1 MQLAAMDKS
10 FGMPELDVPEHL
22 PFLDPEQVVEFAA
35 DGLLGRGGFGSVRH
49 ARLRSNGKA
58 CAVKVVPKRT
68 LEIENLVHREVSI
81 HRLLSHPN
89 VCGLLDAFE
98 DEDYFYLVLELI
110 EGCDLLD
117 EMLEVGRIGEGR
129 AAEIMRQV
137 FQALQYCH
145 EGLPGRCVLHR
156 DIKPENI
163 MLRKFGGDAIDVKL
177 IDFGMATICQE
188 KVQTPVVGT
197 AVYLAPESAN
207 HGLYSRA
214 SDMWSAGVVLAM
226 MLTGEGPATA
236 RLSSQQATSEG
247 ASSLLRGLLNMDAD
261 ARPSA
266 AMAAQH
272 AWTRREDVITRLPEL
287 RSSFE
292 VPEEVEEGS
301 ELSVFNAF
309 DVYSSGLGSSDCF
322 DRAGSHGTTVS
333 RSTRACTSVA
343 AEDFVIFADEP
354 LDADAAGTQ
363 SCPVD
368 RLFMG
373 AKAQNGETGGYRE
386 RGSCLTAEALSTHV
400 FFDKENPYHR
410 TQKRTQ
416 KCAQRQGPGGY
427 RQGSYR
433 G

>member
-22 PFLDPEQVVEFAA
+22 PFLDPEQVVEYAA
-35 DGLLGRGGFGSVRH
+35 DGLLGSGGFGSVRH

-68 LEIENLVHREVSI
+68 LEIESLVHREVSI

-89 VCGLLDAFE
+89 VCGLIDAFE
-98 DEDYFYLVLELI
+98 DEDYLYLVLELI
-110 EGCDLLD
+110 DGCDLLD

-163 MLRKFGGDAIDVKL
+163 MLRKSGGDAIDVKL

-236 RLSSQQATSEG
+236 RLSSQQATSVG

-272 AWTRREDVITRLPEL
+272 AWTRREAVIRQEICLPEL
-287 RSSFE
+287 RSSCE
-292 VPEEVEEGS
+292 APVEVEEGS
-301 ELSVFNAF
+301 ESSVFNAF
-309 DVYSSGLGSSDCF
+309 DVYTSGLGSSDCF
-322 DRAGSHGTTVS
+322 DRAGSHGTTV
-333 RSTRACTSVA
+333 STRACTSVA

-354 LDADAAGTQ
+354 LGADAAGTQ

-373 AKAQNGETGGYRE
+373 AKAQNGETAVYRE
-386 RGSCLTAEALSTHV
+386 RGSCLNAEALSTHV
-400 FFDKENPYHR
+400 FEDKENPYHNEE
-410 TQKRTQ
+410 RTQ
-416 KCAQRQGPGGY
+416 KCAQRPGLILQI
-427 RQGSYR
+427 R
-433 G
+433 